1 MARPSQTVD
10 RDPQAVPPREV
21 AAWIVRV
28 LRDEGHA
35 ANFAGGCVRD
45 ELLGLHPLD
54 YDVATSAR
62 PEDIQKIF
70 PRASQVGAAFGVM
83 IVRKHGVTV
92 EVATFRADG
101 PYSDKRRPDSI
112 VFADEAAD
120 ARRRDFTINALF
132 LDPFKPESDPTR
144 VIDHVGGVADLRARV
159 IRAVGDPNARLDEDH
174 LRALRAVRFATRLG
188 FELEP
193 ATAAAIRAHASQ
205 LQGVSRERIGDEVRL
220 MLVRPTRAAS
230 MQRLSELTL
239 DGPVFER
246 RAETGSP
253 GAEGRYPTLAGVAEP
268 LDVAGALAGA
278 LIDRWSPDLLAATP
292 KGEGARLE
300 ALRITRRAMCLSNEE
315 RDDCL
320 HTLGSIA
327 MMKDRW
333 ARMGVAGRKRLA
345 AGARFG
351 AALKLLGAMDPGLT
365 AAIATDVRTL
375 SGQYGGLSPLPLL
388 DGDRLVAAG
397 LKPGPRFKV
406 LLEQVYDAQLEG
418 RVGDADAALALAM
431 ELARASGV

>member
-1 MARPSQTVD
+1 MARPSQTAE
-10 RDPQAVPPREV
+10 RDPEGVPPRDV

-28 LRDEGHA
+28 LRDAGFT

-70 PRASQVGAAFGVM
+70 PKASQVGAAFGVM

-92 EVATFRADG
+92 EVATFRSDG
-101 PYSDKRRPDSI
+101 PYTDKRRPDSI

-132 LDPFKPESDPTR
+132 LDPSKAENDPTR

-159 IRAVGDPNARLDEDH
+159 IRAVGDPNARLNEDH

-188 FELEP
+188 FAIEG

-205 LQGVSRERIGDEVRL
+205 LQGVSRERIGDEIRL
-220 MLVRPTRAAS
+220 MLARPSRAESVR
-230 MQRLSELTL
+230 RLGELGL
-239 DGPVFER
+239 DTPVFER
-246 RAETGSP
+246 AAEAGSP
-253 GAEGRYPTLAGVAEP
+253 ASRSEYPTLAGVTGS
-268 LDVAGALAGA
+268 LDVAGALAGV

-292 KGEGARLE
+292 KGEGSRLE
-300 ALRITRRAMCLSNEE
+300 ALRVTRRALCLSNDE
-315 RDDCL
+315 RDDCIG
-320 HTLGSIA
+320 TLSTLAA
-327 MMKDRW
+327 MKEGWSTR
-333 ARMGVAGRKRLA
+333 GVASRKRLA
-345 AGARFG
+345 AGRRFEAARSILESI
-351 AALKLLGAMDPGLT
+351 APALES
-365 AAIATDVRTL
+365 AIATDVRAL
-375 SGQYGGLSPLPLL
+375 SGQHGGLSPEPLVN
-388 DGDRLVAAG
+388 GDRLVAAG

-406 LLEQVYDAQLEG
+406 VLEKVYDAQLEG
-418 RVGDADAALALAM
+418 RVRDAEAAMALAL
-431 ELARASGV
+431 ELAGPSGV

>member
-1 MARPSQTVD
+1 MARPSQTAE
-10 RDPQAVPPREV
+10 RDPEGVPPREV
-21 AAWIVRV
+21 AAWTVRV
-28 LRDEGHA
+28 LRDAGFA

-62 PEDIQKIF
+62 PEDIQRIF

-92 EVATFRADG
+92 EVATFRSDG

-132 LDPFKPESDPTR
+132 LDPFKAESDPTR
-144 VIDHVGGVADLRARV
+144 VIDHVGGANDLRARV
-159 IRAVGDPNARLDEDH
+159 IRAVGDPNARLNEDH

-188 FELEP
+188 FAIEE

-220 MLVRPTRAAS
+220 MLARPSRAAS
-230 MQRLSELTL
+230 VRLLSKLGL
-239 DGPVFER
+239 DTPVFER
-246 RAETGSP
+246 AAEAGCP
-253 GAEGRYPTLAGVAEP
+253 AAQNEYPTLAGVQGV
-268 LDVAGALAGA
+268 LDVAGALAGV
-278 LIDRWSPDLLAATP
+278 LIDRWSTDLQAATP

-300 ALRITRRAMCLSNEE
+300 ALRVTRRALCLSNDE
-315 RDDCL
+315 RDDCFG
-320 HTLGSIA
+320 TLATLVA
-327 MMKDRW
+327 MTDGW
-333 ARMGVAGRKRLA
+333 ATRSVAARKRCA
-345 AGARFG
+345 AGSRFDAARTLL
-351 AALKLLGAMDPGLT
+351 ASIDPALES
-365 AAIATDVRTL
+365 AIATDVRAL
-375 SGQYGGLSPLPLL
+375 SGQHGGLSPEPLVN
-388 DGDRLVAAG
+388 GDRLVAAG

-406 LLEQVYDAQLEG
+406 VLDQVYDAQLEG
-418 RVGDADAALALAM
+418 RVRDAGAALTLAL
-431 ELARASGV
+431 ELAGPSGV